1 MQHEFWHQK
10 WQKNEIGFHLNQ
22 PHPLL
27 VKYMGCLNISPNSR
41 IFIPLCGK
49 SLDIHWLLTQGYHVV
64 GIDLSPIAIH
74 DLISTLGLSF
84 TEMQSGN
91 LSHFHHPQIDLFV
104 GDFFELTIEQL
115 GQIDAIYDRA
125 ALVALPEQMRS
136 QYNQHLIHIGGH
148 ASQLLISFEYDQS
161 IMAGPPFS
169 ISTQQL
175 QDYYSSEYDIQPLDS
190 QTELL
195 KGTVNAQEK
204 IWLLKNSFIPK

>member
-1 MQHEFWHQK
+1 MQHEFWYQK

-161 IMAGPPFS
+161 IMAGPPFA

-175 QDYYSSEYDIQPLDS
+175 QDYYSSEYDIQLLDS

-195 KGTVNAQEK
+195 KGKVNAQEK
-204 IWLLKNSFIPK
+204 IWLLKK

>member
-136 QYNQHLIHIGGH
+136 QYIQHLIHIGGH

-161 IMAGPPFS
+161 IMAGPPFA

-175 QDYYSSEYDIQPLDS
+175 QDYYSSEYDIQLLDR

-195 KGTVNAQEK
+195 KGKVNAQEK
-204 IWLLKNSFIPK
+204 IWLLKK

>member
-1 MQHEFWHQK
+1 MQHEFWYQK

-136 QYNQHLIHIGGH
+136 QYIQHLIHIGGH

-161 IMAGPPFS
+161 IMAGPPFA

-175 QDYYSSEYDIQPLDS
+175 QDYYSSEYDIQLLDR

-195 KGTVNAQEK
+195 KGKVNAQEK
-204 IWLLKNSFIPK
+204 IWLLEK

>member
-64 GIDLSPIAIH
+64 GIDLSPIAIQ

-136 QYNQHLIHIGGH
+136 QYIQHLIHIGGH

-161 IMAGPPFS
+161 IMAGPPFA

-175 QDYYSSEYDIQPLDS
+175 QDYYSSEYDIQLLDR

-195 KGTVNAQEK
+195 KGKVNAQEK
-204 IWLLKNSFIPK
+204 IWLLKK

>member
-136 QYNQHLIHIGGH
+136 QYIQHLIHIGGH

-161 IMAGPPFS
+161 IMAGPPFA
-169 ISTQQL
+169 ISTQHL

>member
-136 QYNQHLIHIGGH
+136 QYIQHLIHIGGH

-161 IMAGPPFS
+161 IMAGPPFA

-175 QDYYSSEYDIQPLDS
+175 QDYYSSEYDIQLLDS

-195 KGTVNAQEK
+195 KGKVNAQEK
-204 IWLLKNSFIPK
+204 IWLLKK

>member
-136 QYNQHLIHIGGH
+136 QYIQHLIHIGGH

-161 IMAGPPFS
+161 IMAGPPFA

-175 QDYYSSEYDIQPLDS
+175 QDYYSSEYDIQLLDR

-195 KGTVNAQEK
+195 KAKVNAQEK
-204 IWLLKNSFIPK
+204 IWLLEK

>member
-125 ALVALPEQMRS
+125 ALVALPEQIRS
-136 QYNQHLIHIGGH
+136 QYIQHLIHIGGH

-161 IMAGPPFS
+161 IMAGPPFA

-175 QDYYSSEYDIQPLDS
+175 QDYYSSEYDIQLLDS

-195 KGTVNAQEK
+195 KGKVNAQEK
-204 IWLLKNSFIPK
+204 IWLLKK

>member
-10 WQKNEIGFHLNQ
+10 WQKNEIGFHLSQ

-136 QYNQHLIHIGGH
+136 QYIQHLIHIGGH

-161 IMAGPPFS
+161 MLAGPPFS

-175 QDYYSSEYDIQPLDS
+175 QVYYSSEYTIQLLDS

-195 KGTVNAQEK
+195 KGKVNAQEK
-204 IWLLKNSFIPK
+204 IWLLEK

>member
-1 MQHEFWHQK
+1 MQHEFWYQK

-136 QYNQHLIHIGGH
+136 QYIQHLIHIGGH

-161 IMAGPPFS
+161 MMAGPPFS

-175 QDYYSSEYDIQPLDS
+175 QDYYSSEYAIQLLDS

-195 KGTVNAQEK
+195 KGKVNAQEK
-204 IWLLKNSFIPK
+204 IWLLEK

>member
-161 IMAGPPFS
+161 IMAGPPFA

-175 QDYYSSEYDIQPLDS
+175 QDYYSSEYDIQLLDS

-195 KGTVNAQEK
+195 KGKVNAQEK
-204 IWLLKNSFIPK
+204 IWLLKK

>member
-1 MQHEFWHQK
+1 MQHEFWYQK

-136 QYNQHLIHIGGH
+136 QYIQHLIHIGGH

-161 IMAGPPFS
+161 IMAGPPFA

-175 QDYYSSEYDIQPLDS
+175 QDYYSSEYDIQLLDS

-195 KGTVNAQEK
+195 KGKVNAQEK
-204 IWLLKNSFIPK
+204 IWLLKK

>member
-136 QYNQHLIHIGGH
+136 QYIQHLIHIGGH

-161 IMAGPPFS
+161 MMAGPPFA

-175 QDYYSSEYDIQPLDS
+175 QDYYSSEYDIQLLDR

-195 KGTVNAQEK
+195 KGKVNAQEK
-204 IWLLKNSFIPK
+204 IWLLKK

>member
-27 VKYMGCLNISPNSR
+27 VKYTGSLNLSPNSR

-64 GIDLSPIAIH
+64 GIDLSPIAIQ
-74 DLISTLGLSF
+74 DLISTLRLSF
-84 TEMQSGN
+84 TETRTGN

-104 GDFFELTIEQL
+104 GDFFELTVEQT
-115 GQIDAIYDRA
+115 GKIDAIYDRA
-125 ALVALPEQMRS
+125 ALVALPEEMRS
-136 QYNQHLIHIGGH
+136 QYVQHLIQIGGE

-161 IMAGPPFS
+161 MMAGPPFS

-175 QDYYSSEYDIQPLDS
+175 QDYYSSEYNIQPLDS

-195 KGTVNAQEK
+195 KGKVNAQEK
-204 IWLLKNSFIPK
+204 IWLLKK

>member
-10 WQKNEIGFHLNQ
+10 WQKNEIGFHLSQ

-125 ALVALPEQMRS
+125 ALVALPEEMRS
-136 QYNQHLIHIGGH
+136 QYVQHLIQIGGD

-161 IMAGPPFS
+161 MMAGPPFS

-175 QDYYSSEYDIQPLDS
+175 QDYYSSEYAIQLLDS

-195 KGTVNAQEK
+195 KGKVNAQEK
-204 IWLLKNSFIPK
+204 IWLLEK

>member
-1 MQHEFWHQK
+1 MQHEFWYQK

-136 QYNQHLIHIGGH
+136 QYIQHLIHIGGH

-161 IMAGPPFS
+161 IMAGPPFA

-175 QDYYSSEYDIQPLDS
+175 QDYYSSEYDIQLLDR

-195 KGTVNAQEK
+195 KGKVNAQEK
-204 IWLLKNSFIPK
+204 IWLLKK

>member
-10 WQKNEIGFHLNQ
+10 WQKNEIGFHLSQ

-27 VKYMGCLNISPNSR
+27 VKYMGCLNISRNSR

-49 SLDIHWLLTQGYHVV
+49 SLDIHWLLGQGYHVV
-64 GIDLSPIAIH
+64 GVDLSPIAIQ

-125 ALVALPEQMRS
+125 ALVALPEEMRS
-136 QYNQHLIHIGGH
+136 QYVQHLIQIGGD

-161 IMAGPPFS
+161 MMAGPPFS

-175 QDYYSSEYDIQPLDS
+175 QDYYSSEYAIQLLDS

-195 KGTVNAQEK
+195 KGKVNAQEK
-204 IWLLKNSFIPK
+204 IWLLEK